1 MNFEAGQH
9 IFHEGDHGELFYII
23 EEGEVSCI
31 KEQDASQQ
39 VIRTLSQGMHFGEIA
54 LINNV
59 KRTLS
64 VKTESKVKLLCLAR

>member
-1 MNFEAGQH
+1 MNFGAGQYV
-9 IFHEGDHGELFYII
+9 FHEGDHGELFYII

-31 KEQDASQQ
+31 KEQDSGQQ
-39 VIRTLSQGMHFGEIA
+39 VIRTLTQGMHFGEIA

-64 VKTESKVKLLCLAR
+64 VKSMSNVKLLCLAR